1 MKRSAPLQR
10 RTPLKQ
16 KSNSETAQIKERIQA
31 LLRAAVIQRD
41 RGCIFR
47 HYPEAGACGGYRK
60 DGALILQADHL
71 NTRARNISYGDVR
84 LAVCACQRHHI
95 FWKPQHPDQYMR
107 IAREHIGP
115 ERSALLDRV
124 IADQTPY
131 RFFLSDWQ
139 KSGGVASFN
148 DPRIERSWS
157 SVPDATRGAP

>member
-1 MKRSAPLQR
+1 MPSLALHEYRASDTIICSIGITQF
-10 RTPLKQ
+10 
-16 KSNSETAQIKERIQA
+16 SEQE
-31 LLRAAVIQRD
+31 IQRD

-95 FWKPQHPDQYMR
+95 FWKPQHPDG
-107 IAREHIGP
+107 EHIGP

-139 KSGGVASFN
+139 KLEASL
-148 DPRIERSWS
+148 RSMIRES
-157 SVPDATRGAP
+157 EEAA

>member
-1 MKRSAPLQR
+1 MPSLALHEYRASDTIICSIGITQF
-10 RTPLKQ
+10 
-16 KSNSETAQIKERIQA
+16 SEQE
-31 LLRAAVIQRD
+31 IQRD

-139 KSGGVASFN
+139 KLEASL
-148 DPRIERSWS
+148 RSMIRES
-157 SVPDATRGAP
+157 EEAA